1 MPVLPRRTFLSAAT
15 AAADGFALACV
26 DRTVGVP
33 LLSRATSSLPLD
45 PSSCGIEHV
54 VVMMMENRSFDHF
67 LGWLPDADGR
77 QAGLSYLDSAGV
89 GHPTYA
95 LAPDFQGCG
104 HADPDHS
111 YEGGRVEY
119 NGGSCDGWL
128 RVNDTFSI
136 GYYRQEDLAFLGRAV
151 PEWTSFDRYFC
162 AILGPTFP
170 NRIYQHAGQT
180 DRLSNT
186 PALSTLPTIWDR
198 LAGRGLQGRY
208 YYGDVPFLGLWGAK
222 YLPIS
227 RPLDEFFAD
236 CRAGSLP
243 QVAFV
248 DGPFLSEATGTGPD
262 DHPFGDIRAGEAFLN
277 RIYAAVTASPAWER
291 TVLHQLRRVGRVLRP
306 RAAPGRGHSGR
317 HSRRRRH
324 GWAPRLPYPRAAH
337 FSVRAPRAHRARAVR
352 PYLGLADDRMALEPR
367 APQRARPDG
376 KQSGAGAG
384 LHAAPAGASRL
395 SGAAGDGRVLPREP
409 RVDRERR
416 RPPLGSAARRRA
428 EIRLECL
435 GSGET
440 EPTAVGKDHV
450 ARLPHQLHL
459 VERCV
464 PQALMREPERIDS
477 NDPCRLASCLSGG
490 EG

>member
-15 AAADGFALACV
+15 AAAGGFALACV

-77 QAGLSYLDSAGV
+77 QAGLTYLDSAGV

-104 HADPDHS
+104 HKDPDHS

-119 NGGSCDGWL
+119 NDGTCDGWL

-151 PEWTSFDRYFC
+151 PQWTSFDRYFC

-198 LAGRGLQGRY
+198 LASRGLQGRY

-222 YLPIS
+222 YVPIS
-227 RPLDEFFAD
+227 WPLDEFFAD

-277 RIYAAVTASPAWER
+277 QIYAAVTASPAWER
-291 TVLHQLRRVGRVLRP
+291 TVLFINFDEWGGFFDHVPPPAAPIPDATRVAGDADGLRGFRTPALLISPFAQRGHTSHALYDHTSVLRMIEWRWNLEPLTVRDWTANNLALELDFTRP
-306 RAAPGRGHSGR
+306 RLERAVYPVPPVTGAFCPANPGLIASAV
-317 HSRRRRH
+317 
-324 GWAPRLPYPRAAH
+324 APRW
-337 FSVRAPRAHRARAVR
+337 
-352 PYLGLADDRMALEPR
+352 GALH
-367 APQRARPDG
+367 D
-376 KQSGAGAG
+376 
-384 LHAAPAGASRL
+384 
-395 SGAAGDGRVLPREP
+395 
-409 RVDRERR
+409 
-416 RPPLGSAARRRA
+416 
-428 EIRLECL
+428 
-435 GSGET
+435 
-440 EPTAVGKDHV
+440 V
-450 ARLPHQLHL
+450 ARK
-459 VERCV
+459 
-464 PQALMREPERIDS
+464 
-477 NDPCRLASCLSGG
+477 SGWG
-490 EG
+490 V